1 MGIIFSSIYWIQ
13 LIIKYLSYPKSTEI
27 DAFEQK
33 ICIYHNPRIIVLEI
47 KMSHFLKENLLSI
60 YKIDRDLVLV
70 ASNVE
75 IHIVEE
81 LLKFD

>member
-1 MGIIFSSIYWIQ
+1 
-13 LIIKYLSYPKSTEI
+13 
-27 DAFEQK
+27 
-33 ICIYHNPRIIVLEI
+33 
-47 KMSHFLKENLLSI
+47 MSHYLKENLLSI

-75 IHIVEE
+75 IHIIDE